1 MCFPTDP
8 TCVVGGVAGA
18 VAENA
23 FTQIIKNTLESVT
36 DMLATISTMWFEV
49 PDPQVGDPSSLGTPS
64 ESVAWLQTNLGG
76 LVLVIGVVSLMM
88 AIARTLWHN
97 SAREFLGAG
106 RMVLALL
113 ASTGLA
119 VGTVTVLLDA
129 GDVFAR
135 WIVQEAAGAQ
145 PSDEAIV
152 ALWPL
157 VSDPTMTLW
166 LVLGLLALLGS
177 IMQVAFMVG

>member
-1 MCFPTDP
+1 M
-8 TCVVGGVAGA
+8 
-18 VAENA
+18 
-23 FTQIIKNTLESVT
+23 
-36 DMLATISTMWFEV
+36 
-49 PDPQVGDPSSLGTPS
+49 
-64 ESVAWLQTNLGG
+64 
-76 LVLVIGVVSLMM
+76 LVIGVVSLMM